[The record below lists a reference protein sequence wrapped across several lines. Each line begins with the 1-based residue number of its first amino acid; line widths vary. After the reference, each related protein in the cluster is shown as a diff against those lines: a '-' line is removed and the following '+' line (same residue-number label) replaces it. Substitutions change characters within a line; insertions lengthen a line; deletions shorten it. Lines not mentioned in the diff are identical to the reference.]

1 MREDIGRTGSRK
13 GMKNLKL
20 LNLKF
25 YLFLKL
31 HTLSLLVSLFLPP
44 FFSLVTCSGWC
55 ING

>member
-25 YLFLKL
+25 YLFLKIAYIK
-31 HTLSLLVSLFLPP
+31 PP
-44 FFSLVTCSGWC
+44 L
-55 ING
+55 